1 MDKSDFKI
9 ILSRTDSIGDVVLTL
24 PMAGV
29 LKKYFPACKIYFL
42 GRTYTKEIILL
53 SEHVDEFI
61 NYDEIISLSLKEQVE
76 KIKSINADI
85 FLHVLPKKEIALLAK
100 RAGVPLRVG
109 TTNRFFHW
117 YTCNQLVRLSRKNS
131 NWHEAQLNIKLLR
144 FINIKET
151 TELNEIK
158 NYYGFTNVPG
168 LMNDYLKLID
178 TKKINVI
185 LHPKSKGS
193 AKEWGLTNYSTLIN
207 ILTSDKYKIFICG
220 TEQDG
225 TEMKELLDNCQH
237 AISLVGKLSLQQ
249 YIAFI
254 NSVDALVAASTGP
267 LHVAAALNKI
277 SIGLFSSKRPIHPQR
292 WAPIGNKAFA
302 VVLDKDCHKCKRQLD
317 CDCITKIEPKRIV
330 DLLEKN
336 YESV

>member
-131 NWHEAQLNIKLLR
+131 NLHEAQLNVKLLK
-144 FINIKET
+144 FINIKEIID
-151 TELNEIK
+151 LNEVK
-158 NYYGFTNVPG
+158 TYYGFTHIPS
-168 LMNDYLKLID
+168 LENDFLKLID
-178 TKKINVI
+178 SKKINVI

-193 AKEWGLTNYSTLIN
+193 AKEWGLQNFIKLISLLPSHRYN
-207 ILTSDKYKIFICG
+207 VFICG
-220 TEQDG
+220 TEHDG
-225 TEMKELLDNCQH
+225 TEMKELLANCQH
-237 AISLVGKLSLQQ
+237 AINLTGKLSLRQ

-254 NSVDALVAASTGP
+254 NSADALVAASTGP
-267 LHVAAALNKI
+267 LHIAAALNKI
-277 SIGLFSSKRPIHPQR
+277 STGLFSSKRPIHPQR

-302 VVLDKDCHKCKRQLD
+302 VVFDKDCEECKRQLD
-317 CDCITKIEPKRIV
+317 CDCIKKVEPKQIV

-336 YESV
+336 YEPI